1 MRKLYLAIILLLC
14 AAGCSKET
22 VDSRIVGKWQYRAAA
37 EEDGFDVTI
46 LSDGTSDFGGTD
58 MIARI
63 TDGFREWDG
72 DIIVFKS
79 KWSGKDIIHL
89 KILEVTETL
98 MRLEPL
104 PAGREMLFTKR

>member
-1 MRKLYLAIILLLC
+1 MRKIYLAIILLLC
-14 AAGCSKET
+14 ATGCSKET
-22 VDSRIVGKWQYRAAA
+22 VDSRIVGKWQGRA
-37 EEDGFDVTI
+37 EDGYAVTI
-46 LSDGTSDFGGTD
+46 SILPDGTSDFGGTD

-79 KWSGKDIIHL
+79 KWSGKDLIYL

-98 MRLEPL
+98 MRVEPL